1 MDRKQE
7 SNNQHSDFRV
17 TAPATVT
24 IDESKYKVN
33 NWSIEGFQISK
44 FNQKAKVGD
53 CLPIHFSLSFKEG
66 INISTDTLIEIK
78 SFSER
83 NSKLEARFLN
93 LTKLEKELLQQAI
106 DNLLTGEITPI
117 ESPTKGSDIPGE
129 IANGSSQSGSGDRK
143 IFKQF
148 SLKFVLYSLLYLAIG
163 GTLGFFTLRALYGS
177 VTQMQIKSA
186 VLTKPIEPIIS
197 TSWGTLSQLY
207 VEEGMKVEAGQP
219 LLQLNDE
226 EMARSISENEAH
238 NVDALARNEIENI
251 DSLTE
256 KIELSRIELAEAKV
270 GLQKAESL
278 RQQEIEKL
286 KPYQAIAQNKL
297 ASARARVEALT
308 VQYQAEKNNR
318 DRFSDLLQAGAVSKQ
333 TFDSVSSKF
342 ADVDADLREAKAELQ
357 IAETAVNS
365 VQNGNFYN
373 GDNLVGDLPRL
384 TADVKDARDRV
395 QLAARK
401 VSTLEQALQKQKQDL
416 QALQKQKQNLQV
428 LATSKTK
435 LTTSVQPLDKTKQ
448 QSLSSVVYRAPFSG
462 SVLKVVKS
470 LGNTVQRSETLMLL
484 QPELAEP
491 TVEAYLTQDQAAQ
504 LSMSSQVTALIPELN
519 KSYPARVVK
528 IDRSGG
534 LLDEVRG
541 QYQLQGSPDQSAY
554 VKLVLSGVN
563 QETTSQLMTGMPVV
577 INIKK
582 NLNPQERL
590 RFLSHNRPNN

>member
-1 MDRKQE
+1 MDIKKE
-7 SNNQHSDFRV
+7 FNNQPSSVRV
-17 TAPATVT
+17 TAPATVM
-24 IDESKYKVN
+24 IDEYKYQVE

-78 SFSER
+78 NLSAQ

-93 LTKLEKELLQQAI
+93 LTKLEKQLLQQAI
-106 DNLLTGEITPI
+106 DNLLTGEITPVEAPTQ
-117 ESPTKGSDIPGE
+117 ESEILGENVTGSF
-129 IANGSSQSGSGDRK
+129 QSEEGDRK

-148 SLKFVLYSLLYLAIG
+148 NLKFVLYSLLYLALG
-163 GTLGFFTLRALYGS
+163 GTLGFFTLKALYGS

-207 VEEGMKVEAGQP
+207 VQEGMKVEAGQP

-226 EMARSISENEAH
+226 EKAQSISENEAR

-251 DSLTE
+251 DTLTQKVE
-256 KIELSRIELAEAKV
+256 LGRIELSEVKV

-278 RQQEIEKL
+278 KQRELEKL
-286 KPYQAIAQNKL
+286 KSYQTIAQNKL

-308 VQYQAEKNNR
+308 VKYQTEKANR
-318 DRFSDLLQAGAVSKQ
+318 NRFSMLLQAGAVSKQ
-333 TFDSVSSKF
+333 IFDSVSSKF
-342 ADVDADLREAKAELQ
+342 ADVDAELQEAKAELQ
-357 IAETAVNS
+357 IAETAVTS

-373 GDNLVGDLPRL
+373 GDTLVGDLPRL

-395 QLAARK
+395 QLTAQK
-401 VSTLEQALQKQKQDL
+401 LSTLEQALQKQQQDL
-416 QALQKQKQNLQV
+416 QALQKQKLQV
-428 LATSKTK
+428 LATQKSRSN
-435 LTTSVQPLDKTKQ
+435 TSQQALDKATGQ
-448 QSLSSVVYRAPFSG
+448 NLSSVVYRAPFSG

-470 LGNTVQRSETLMLL
+470 PGNTVNQGESLMLL
-484 QPELAEP
+484 QSEVAEP

-504 LSMSSQVTALIPELN
+504 LSQSSRITVLIPELD
-519 KSYPARVVK
+519 KSYQARVVK
-528 IDRSGG
+528 IDRNGG
-534 LLDEVRG
+534 LFDEVRG

-554 VKLVLSGVN
+554 VKLVLSGVHP
-563 QETTSQLMTGMPVV
+563 EEKSQLITGMPVV
-577 INIKK
+577 LKITK
-582 NLNPQERL
+582 NLNAL
-590 RFLSHNRPNN
+590 